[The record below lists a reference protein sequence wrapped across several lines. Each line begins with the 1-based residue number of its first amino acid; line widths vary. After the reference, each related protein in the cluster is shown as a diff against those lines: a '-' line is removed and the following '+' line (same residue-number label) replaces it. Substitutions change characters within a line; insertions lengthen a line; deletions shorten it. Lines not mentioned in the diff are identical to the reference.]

1 MVAEG
6 LYHMLARLIIR
17 GAVQFAASQQNPS
30 PRLAAVR
37 TPPCF
42 TPLSRVLS
50 VVLFAVLLAGPLNW
64 ILGTMRISVS
74 QWIAVAAGVLIIGPV
89 LLKMSVGHP
98 FATFRLE
105 ANRGGTG
112 APPDLVSQ

>member
-1 MVAEG
+1 MVAADSG
-6 LYHMLARLIIR
+6 RPFR
-17 GAVQFAASQQNPS
+17 GS
-30 PRLAAVR
+30 
-37 TPPCF
+37 
-42 TPLSRVLS
+42 
-50 VVLFAVLLAGPLNW
+50 LAGPLNW

-89 LLKMSVGHP
+89 LLKMSIGHP

-105 ANRGGTG
+105 ANRAGTG